1 MWRQTGIP
9 AWITTCF
16 GGLDMLY
23 SLFDQHSDKTI
34 AFVGLLSAFL
44 FTCILLKVLK
54 NILPRD
60 GGRAF
65 AVNGG
70 LSQGKPRGA
79 GLVFIL
85 VFTVATILFVPVTR
99 EILIYLLMI
108 LGAMMSGYLDDSS
121 KAPWGELK
129 KGLIDLIIALVCS
142 ITYVNF
148 NGSTIHFLST
158 NSSITLHPVL
168 FVILSI
174 ILIWVSINVTNC
186 TDGVDGLSGSIAC
199 VTIFTF
205 YIIFTSILSNVDFG
219 QISLIM
225 IACIL
230 GYLWF
235 NASPSKLLMGDAG
248 SRAIGLFI
256 ALLALK
262 SGSPLLYIPAAIV
275 FIIDGGLGLIKVSL
289 LRFFKVKILKNTRT
303 PIHDHVRKNKQW
315 SDTQTVFRF
324 IILQIMISFILI
336 YGVL

>member
-1 MWRQTGIP
+1 
-9 AWITTCF
+9 
-16 GGLDMLY
+16 MLY
-23 SLFDQHSDKTI
+23 SLLDQFSDKNI
-34 AFVGLLSAFL
+34 AFVGLLCAFF
-44 FTCILLKVLK
+44 FTCIFLKVLK

-108 LGAMMSGYLDDSS
+108 IGAMMSGYLDDSS

-129 KGLIDLIIALVCS
+129 KGLIDFIIALVCS
-142 ITYVNF
+142 VTYVNF

-158 NSSITLHPVL
+158 DASIHLHPVI
-168 FVILSI
+168 FVVLSI

-205 YIIFTSILSNVDFG
+205 YIIFTTVLENIDYG
-219 QISLIM
+219 QISLLM

-262 SGSPLLYIPAAIV
+262 TGSPLLYIPTAIV

-289 LRFFKVKILKNTRT
+289 LRFLKVKILKNTRT

-324 IILQIMISFILI
+324 IILQIMVSFILI

>member
-1 MWRQTGIP
+1 
-9 AWITTCF
+9 
-16 GGLDMLY
+16 MLY
-23 SLFDQHSDKTI
+23 SLLDQFTDKSI
-34 AFVGLLSAFL
+34 AFVGLFSAFL
-44 FTCILLKVLK
+44 VTCILLKVLK
-54 NILPRD
+54 NVLPRD

-79 GLVFIL
+79 GIVFIL
-85 VFTVATILFVPVTR
+85 VFVVATILFVPVTR

-108 LGAMMSGYLDDSS
+108 IGAMMSGYLDDSS

-129 KGLIDLIIALVCS
+129 KGIIDFIIALVCS

-148 NGSTIHFLST
+148 NGSDIHFYSVDQTIHL
-158 NSSITLHPVL
+158 NPVV
-168 FVILSI
+168 FVILAI

-186 TDGVDGLSGSIAC
+186 TDGVDGLSGSVGIA
-199 VTIFTF
+199 TMFTF
-205 YIIFTSILSNVDFG
+205 YIIFTSVADNIYYG
-219 QISLIM
+219 QTTLIM

-235 NASPSKLLMGDAG
+235 NASPSKMLMGDAG

-256 ALLALK
+256 AILALK
-262 SGSPLLYIPAAIV
+262 TGNPLLFIPCAIV

-289 LRFFKVKILKNTRT
+289 LRFLKIKILKNTRT
-303 PIHDHVRKNKQW
+303 PIHDHVRKNKGW

-324 IILQIMISFILI
+324 VILQIMVSFVLI
-336 YGVL
+336 YGIL

>member
-1 MWRQTGIP
+1 
-9 AWITTCF
+9 
-16 GGLDMLY
+16 MLY
-23 SLFDQHSDKTI
+23 SLLDQYSQKHI
-34 AFVGLLSAFL
+34 AFFGLLSAFII
-44 FTCILLKVLK
+44 TCVLLRLLK

-79 GLVFIL
+79 GIVFIL
-85 VFTVATILFVPVTR
+85 VFVAATILYVPVSR
-99 EILIYLLMI
+99 ENLIYLLMI
-108 LGAMMSGYLDDSS
+108 IGAMMSGYLDDSS

-129 KGLIDLIIALVCS
+129 KGLIDFVIALVCS
-142 ITYVNF
+142 VTYVNF
-148 NGSTIHFLST
+148 NGSTIRFLS
-158 NSSITLHPVL
+158 SDASLYLPPVI
-168 FVILSI
+168 FVLLSI

-186 TDGVDGLSGSIAC
+186 TDGVDGLSGSIAI

-205 YIIFTSILSNVDFG
+205 YIIFNTVLNDKDYG
-219 QISLIM
+219 LISLLM

-262 SGSPLLYIPAAIV
+262 SGNPLIYIPAAIV
-275 FIIDGGLGLIKVSL
+275 FIVDGGLGLIKVSL
-289 LRFFKVKILKNTRT
+289 LRFLKVRILKNTRT
-303 PIHDHVRKNKQW
+303 PIHDHVRKNRSW

-324 IILQIMISFILI
+324 IILQIMVSFVLI
-336 YGVL
+336 YGIL